1 MPCWLATR
9 SIFIGI
15 HIVSDVVETTSLAFG
30 MLDSRQQPFFSV
42 NPGISLDDAPC
53 HLSHLLKCAHEAAY
67 ELTDGDGSSKGLV
80 WSALHHVE
88 GAKGLVDALI
98 GVR

>member
-1 MPCWLATR
+1 M
-9 SIFIGI
+9 
-15 HIVSDVVETTSLAFG
+15 SDELETTSLAFG

-42 NPGISLDDAPC
+42 NPGISLDDALC
-53 HLSHLLKCAHEAAY
+53 HLSHLLRCAHEAAY

-80 WSALHHVE
+80 WSALHHIE

-98 GVR
+98 AVR